1 MKKQKVIVLT
11 EQDIT
16 SILSQVLKSLGL
28 NIDQLSDQS
37 TDDETEPK
45 GIKID
50 KNFTGLDLN
59 SPEGYD
65 AYKNICQKYI
75 NSRSSNLLNISG
87 DMMARS
93 AKNAYNKHNS
103 YVPPELAL
111 AQLASEGGFSDN
123 PTARPIRTKN
133 PFNVGN
139 VDTGKNIKHSSVES
153 GIQAYY
159 DLIAKNYLSGGKS
172 ASDLM
177 KNFVNKNGNRY
188 ASSQKYEDMVKS
200 IASKVSKISE
210 PIYASLGKS
219 SSSTMV

>member
-75 NSRSSNLLNISG
+75 NSRSSNLLNI
-87 DMMARS
+87 
-93 AKNAYNKHNS
+93 
-103 YVPPELAL
+103 VCICLPL
-111 AQLASEGGFSDN
+111 
-123 PTARPIRTKN
+123 
-133 PFNVGN
+133 
-139 VDTGKNIKHSSVES
+139 SS
-153 GIQAYY
+153 
-159 DLIAKNYLSGGKS
+159 
-172 ASDLM
+172 
-177 KNFVNKNGNRY
+177 
-188 ASSQKYEDMVKS
+188 
-200 IASKVSKISE
+200 
-210 PIYASLGKS
+210 
-219 SSSTMV
+219 

>member
-28 NIDQLSDQS
+28 NIDQLSDES

-177 KNFVNKNGNRY
+177 KNFVNKSGNRY